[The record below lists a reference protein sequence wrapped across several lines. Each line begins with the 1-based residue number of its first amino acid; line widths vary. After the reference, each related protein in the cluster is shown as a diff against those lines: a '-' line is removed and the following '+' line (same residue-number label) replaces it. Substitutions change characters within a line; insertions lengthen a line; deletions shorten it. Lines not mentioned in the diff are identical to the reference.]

1 MKNAMSKPCHVL
13 VSVEPSS
20 CTQKALFATPVV
32 SLRVNPPTTT
42 LPMDVD
48 DPNFFT
54 RLARG
59 GSHTF
64 EDRLRSAPRDDDGDG
79 DNLPRSRADAP
90 PVADEQEPETP
101 LQQLIR
107 HWMNERHA
115 QDILPTEDDLLSRL
129 LDHVRSQVSA
139 SCVSMRVLPLESSRR
154 STPTRYGGGCDAAQS
169 ETVQLLR
176 SDPSSSEEEHFRI
189 MLVQTEIE
197 RVKFII
203 RSYLRTRLFKARLCP
218 IRMSSVRSSTR

>member
-1 MKNAMSKPCHVL
+1 
-13 VSVEPSS
+13 
-20 CTQKALFATPVV
+20 
-32 SLRVNPPTTT
+32 
-42 LPMDVD
+42 MDVD

-54 RLARG
+54 RLSRG
-59 GSHTF
+59 GGHAF
-64 EDRLRSAPRDDDGDG
+64 EDRLRNAPRDDDGV
-79 DNLPRSRADAP
+79 PRPRDAP
-90 PVADEQEPETP
+90 PVSDEQDPETP

-129 LDHVRSQVSA
+129 LDHIRSQVSA
-139 SCVSMRVLPLESSRR
+139 SCVLCVCYRWNRVVDRHMEWM
-154 STPTRYGGGCDAAQS
+154 TPQS

-197 RVKFII
+197 RVKFIV
-203 RSYLRTRLFKARLCP
+203 RSYLRTRLFKARL
-218 IRMSSVRSSTR
+218 VRSNVLSTLIHSLID